1 MSDLKAASCNE
12 CALVLERLQGYH
24 SFDVF
29 GRFFKLCNQLHINGE
44 LPKRLLNDIP
54 DWPSWTTLEM
64 RFRDHWKTENCHSLQ
79 ATPPA
84 EVMSEW
90 LSDVKHLCQQGYN
103 SPGHLPIAL
112 HSAGSDRQAVIP
124 PHIRAKVSALFA
136 RTVEGFHG
144 STSPAQDNQG
154 KSPRSP
160 SIPTSLQALSRNR
173 VSIILENPSDGS
185 YFIDNFKITTRKNA
199 SRIDKMEEDGSLQF
213 VGTVPRG
220 RLGLLLNFCPP
231 NEQKTIIGK
240 VKKWINQ
247 AQAIPQKS
255 TLSLQVLHDIQ
266 AATATKLCIGETP
279 LTAPSCFRSCW
290 NNATDKEGWMEREDD
305 QEDVLVLLPTL
316 GSDSQMAVS
325 QWILTKDPHNWFLVT
340 NEQTQIP
347 PDLKSIAGK
356 SADLNI
362 EAPILKK
369 H

>member
-1 MSDLKAASCNE
+1 MVRAMEMIASSQFRYSPALVPWTEPELHKLYMVWIRLHKAAWRLPNHRSFPNAQFYLPRAQGGKTITQPLVHQLQAIDIHIRSLGLWEDPIRATASKKIGCMMSDLKAASCNE

-90 LSDVKHLCQQGYN
+90 LLDVKHLCQQGYN

-199 SRIDKMEEDGSLQF
+199 S
-213 VGTVPRG
+213 
-220 RLGLLLNFCPP
+220 
-231 NEQKTIIGK
+231 
-240 VKKWINQ
+240 
-247 AQAIPQKS
+247 
-255 TLSLQVLHDIQ
+255 
-266 AATATKLCIGETP
+266 
-279 LTAPSCFRSCW
+279 
-290 NNATDKEGWMEREDD
+290 
-305 QEDVLVLLPTL
+305 
-316 GSDSQMAVS
+316 
-325 QWILTKDPHNWFLVT
+325 
-340 NEQTQIP
+340 
-347 PDLKSIAGK
+347 
-356 SADLNI
+356 
-362 EAPILKK
+362 
-369 H
+369 